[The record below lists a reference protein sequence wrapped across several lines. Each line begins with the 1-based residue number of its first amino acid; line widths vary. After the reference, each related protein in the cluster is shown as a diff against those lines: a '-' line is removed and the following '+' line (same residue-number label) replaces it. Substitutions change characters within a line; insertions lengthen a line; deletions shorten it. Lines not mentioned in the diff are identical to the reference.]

1 MTSLDPDAWP
11 KLWTALGKLVIS
23 SGGLEETVR
32 CAVLNMMGGPHWR
45 RTELVI
51 DGYSASQMN
60 ERAERLAYQVL
71 EDSLQEDVIK
81 WIRRVGSIQTRR
93 NNIVHS
99 SWTSTALTADG
110 PIGPVATSRKVRKA
124 KRGMDWVNQE
134 LTPEEI
140 DKVTAEISR
149 VDLEGDVIIVELQNF
164 SILEGRSS
172 LDLAPWSRQRP
183 PPAQNTGTSTVPV
196 TD

>member
-11 KLWTALGKLVIS
+11 NLWTALGKLVIS

-60 ERAERLAYQVL
+60 DRAERLAYQVL

-81 WIRRVGSIQTRR
+81 WLRRVGSIQTRR
-93 NNIVHS
+93 NEILHS
-99 SWTSTALTADG
+99 SWASTILTADG
-110 PIGPVATSRKVRKA
+110 PIGPAATSRKVRKA

-149 VDLEGDVIIVELQNF
+149 VDLEGYDLIVELQDF
-164 SILEGRSS
+164 SLVEGGNS

-183 PPAQNTGTSTVPV
+183 PPAQETHHVTVRV

>member
-1 MTSLDPDAWP
+1 MTSLDPDVWP

-51 DGYSASQMN
+51 DSYSARQMN

-71 EDSLQEDVIK
+71 EDSLQKDVIQ
-81 WIRRVGSIQTRR
+81 WIRGVRDTQTRR
-93 NNIVHS
+93 NKIIHS
-99 SWTSTALTADG
+99 SWTSMALTAEG
-110 PIGPVATSRKVRKA
+110 PIGPAAMSRTAHKA
-124 KRGMDWVNQE
+124 KRGMVVVSQE

-140 DKVTAEISR
+140 DNVTAEISR
-149 VDLEGDVIIVELQNF
+149 VELEGNDLIIELQDF
-164 SILEGRSS
+164 SLAEGGNS

-183 PPAQNTGTSTVPV
+183 PPAQDGGASAGTL